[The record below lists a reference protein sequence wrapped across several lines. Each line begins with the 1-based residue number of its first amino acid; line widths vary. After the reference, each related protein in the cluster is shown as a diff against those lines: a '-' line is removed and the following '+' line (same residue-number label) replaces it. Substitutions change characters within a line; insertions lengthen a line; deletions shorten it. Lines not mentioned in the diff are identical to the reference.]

1 MTIDTSAVRTSTV
14 NPSSVNTSTVNAS
27 SVNTSPVN
35 ASSVDTSSA
44 GAPDVV
50 VIGGGTGGYSTALRA
65 AALGLDVVLVERDKV
80 GGTCLHRG
88 CIPSKALLH
97 AAELVDGITEAR
109 ERWGVKATLDSVD
122 WSALV
127 ATRDDIVARNHQGV
141 EAHLAHAGV
150 RVVRGSARLTGPR
163 TVRVEA
169 TGRIEATGRVEG
181 MGRVEGTRADF
192 VPGVHDLTARR
203 GIVLATGSRPRTL
216 PGLAPDGRRV
226 VTSDDALFAPG
237 LPASVLV
244 LGGGAIGVEYASF
257 HRSMGA
263 EVTLVE
269 AADRIVPSE
278 DADVSRYLTRG
289 LRKRGIDVLA
299 GARLLDATV
308 LENGVRARV
317 RTARDETR
325 TVEAERLLVAVGRT
339 PVTDGLDLAA
349 AGLAADERGFV
360 VPADWA
366 RLETAVPGIHV
377 VGDLLPPP
385 SPGLAHASF
394 AEGLL
399 VAETLAGR
407 VSAPV
412 DHRAVPRVTYS
423 SPQTAAVGLSE
434 AEARARGHEV
444 DVNAM
449 PLTAVAKGMV
459 HGLGGLVKVVTEAGG
474 GQVLGVHLVGPNV
487 SEMIAESQ
495 LIVGWDAEPADVAR
509 HVHAHPTLSE
519 AVGEV
524 FLTLAGRG
532 LHQR

>member
-1 MTIDTSAVRTSTV
+1 MTIDTGIHTS
-14 NPSSVNTSTVNAS
+14 
-27 SVNTSPVN
+27 
-35 ASSVDTSSA
+35 
-44 GAPDVV
+44 DVI

-65 AALGLDVVLVERDKV
+65 ASLGLDVVLVERDKV

-88 CIPSKALLH
+88 CIPSKAMLH
-97 AAELVDGITEAR
+97 AAELVDGIAEAR
-109 ERWGVKATLDSVD
+109 ERWGVKATVDSVD
-122 WSALV
+122 WGALV
-127 ATRDDIVARNHQGV
+127 ATRDDIVARNHKGV

-150 RVVRGSARLTGPR
+150 RVVRGGARLTGPR
-163 TVRVEA
+163 TVRVE
-169 TGRIEATGRVEG
+169 
-181 MGRVEGTRADF
+181 
-192 VPGVHDLTARR
+192 GVQDLTARR
-203 GIVLATGSRPRTL
+203 AIVLATGSRPRML
-216 PGLAPDGRRV
+216 PGLVPDGRRV

-269 AADRIVPSE
+269 AADRIVPLE
-278 DADVSRYLTRG
+278 DADVSRHLTRG
-289 LRKRGIDVLA
+289 LKKRGIDVQA
-299 GARLLDATV
+299 GARLLDAE
-308 LENGVRARV
+308 LLDDGVRARV
-317 RTARDETR
+317 RTARGETR
-325 TVEAERLLVAVGRT
+325 TVAADRLLVAVGRA
-339 PVTDGLDLAA
+339 PVTEGLDLAA
-349 AGLAADERGFV
+349 AGLTTDERGFV
-360 VPADWA
+360 APADWN
-366 RLETAVPGIHV
+366 RLETAVPGVHV

-385 SPGLAHASF
+385 SLGLAHASF

-399 VAETLAGR
+399 VAETLAG
-407 VSAPV
+407 VPSAPV
-412 DHRAVPRVTYS
+412 DYAAVPRVTYS
-423 SPQTAAVGLSE
+423 SPQTASVGLTE

-444 DVNAM
+444 AVNTM

-459 HGLGGLVKVVTEAGG
+459 HGQGGMVKVVAEAGG
-474 GQVLGVHLVGPNV
+474 GQVLGVHLVGPHV

-532 LHQR
+532 LHQQ

>member
-1 MTIDTSAVRTSTV
+1 MSTE
-14 NPSSVNTSTVNAS
+14 PTQT
-27 SVNTSPVN
+27 
-35 ASSVDTSSA
+35 
-44 GAPDVV
+44 PDVV
-50 VIGGGTGGYSTALRA
+50 VIGGGTGGYGTALRA

-88 CIPSKALLH
+88 CIPSKAMLH
-97 AAELVDGITEAR
+97 AAELVDGIAEAR

-122 WSALV
+122 WPALV
-127 ATRDDIVARNHQGV
+127 ATRDDIVARNHKGV

-150 RVVRGSARLTGPR
+150 RVVRGSARLTGAR
-163 TVRVEA
+163 TVRVE
-169 TGRIEATGRVEG
+169 
-181 MGRVEGTRADF
+181 
-192 VPGVHDLTARR
+192 GVHADSALAHAETLHADAVHADSELGVRDFTARR

-216 PGLAPDGRRV
+216 PGLVPDGRRV

-237 LPASVLV
+237 LPGSVLV
-244 LGGGAIGVEYASF
+244 LGGGAIGAEYASF

-269 AADRIVPSE
+269 AADRIVPLE
-278 DADVSRYLTRG
+278 DADVSRHLTRG
-289 LRKRGIDVLA
+289 LKKRGVDVQA
-299 GARLLDATV
+299 GARLLDAEV

-317 RTARDETR
+317 RTTRGEAR
-325 TVEAERLLVAVGRT
+325 TVEAERLLVAVGRA
-339 PVTDGLDLAA
+339 PVTEGLDLAA
-349 AGLAADERGFV
+349 AGLTTDERGFV
-360 VPADWA
+360 VPADWS

-385 SPGLAHASF
+385 SLGLAHASF

-399 VAETLAGR
+399 VAETLAGLP
-407 VSAPV
+407 SAPV
-412 DHRAVPRVTYS
+412 DYAAVPRVTYS
-423 SPQTAAVGLSE
+423 SPQTASVGLGE
-434 AEARARGHEV
+434 AEARARGHDV
-444 DVNAM
+444 DVNTM

-459 HGLGGLVKVVTEAGG
+459 HGQGGMVKVVAEAGG

-495 LIVGWDAEPADVAR
+495 LIVGWDAQPSDVAR
-509 HVHAHPTLSE
+509 HVHPHPTLSE

-532 LHQR
+532 LHQQ

>member
-1 MTIDTSAVRTSTV
+1 MTI
-14 NPSSVNTSTVNAS
+14 NTS
-27 SVNTSPVN
+27 
-35 ASSVDTSSA
+35 
-44 GAPDVV
+44 DVI
-50 VIGGGTGGYSTALRA
+50 VIGGGTGGYGTALRA

-88 CIPSKALLH
+88 CIPSKAMLH
-97 AAELVDGITEAR
+97 AAELVDGIAEAR

-122 WSALV
+122 WAALV
-127 ATRDDIVARNHQGV
+127 ATRDDIVARNHKGV

-150 RVVRGSARLTGPR
+150 RVVRGSARLTGAR
-163 TVRVEA
+163 TVH
-169 TGRIEATGRVEG
+169 VEG
-181 MGRVEGTRADF
+181 VTTDSAR
-192 VPGVHDLTARR
+192 GVRDLTARR

-216 PGLAPDGRRV
+216 PGLEPDGRRV

-269 AADRIVPSE
+269 AADRIVPLE
-278 DADVSRYLTRG
+278 DTDVSRHLTRG
-289 LRKRGIDVLA
+289 LKKRGIDVQA
-299 GARLLDATV
+299 SARLLDAEV

-317 RTARDETR
+317 RTARGETR
-325 TVEAERLLVAVGRT
+325 TVEAERLLVAIGRA
-339 PVTDGLDLAA
+339 PVTEGLDLAA
-349 AGLAADERGFV
+349 AGLTTDGRGFV
-360 VPADWA
+360 VPADWN
-366 RLETAVPGIHV
+366 RLQTAVPGIHV

-385 SPGLAHASF
+385 SLGLAHASF

-399 VAETLAGR
+399 VAETLAGLR
-407 VSAPV
+407 PAPV
-412 DHRAVPRVTYS
+412 DYAAVPRVTYS

-434 AEARARGHEV
+434 TEARARGREV
-444 DVNAM
+444 EVNTM

-459 HGLGGLVKVVTEAGG
+459 HGRGGMVKVVAEAGG
-474 GQVLGVHLVGPNV
+474 GQVLGVHLVGPHV

-532 LHQR
+532 LHQQ

>member
-1 MTIDTSAVRTSTV
+1 MSM
-14 NPSSVNTSTVNAS
+14 NT
-27 SVNTSPVN
+27 
-35 ASSVDTSSA
+35 
-44 GAPDVV
+44 PDVI

-65 AALGLDVVLVERDKV
+65 ASLGLDVVLVERDKV

-88 CIPSKALLH
+88 CIPSKAMLH
-97 AAELVDGITEAR
+97 AAELVDGIAEAR
-109 ERWGVKATLDSVD
+109 ERWGVKATLESVD
-122 WSALV
+122 WPALT
-127 ATRDDIVARNHQGV
+127 ATRDDIVARNHKGV

-150 RVVRGSARLTGPR
+150 RVVRGSARLTGAR
-163 TVRVEA
+163 TVRVEDV
-169 TGRIEATGRVEG
+169 REG
-181 MGRVEGTRADF
+181 ST
-192 VPGVHDLTARR
+192 PGVHDFTARR

-216 PGLAPDGRRV
+216 PGLVSDGRRV

-237 LPASVLV
+237 LPGSVLV

-269 AADRIVPSE
+269 AADRIVPLE
-278 DADVSRYLTRG
+278 DADVSRHLTRG
-289 LRKRGIDVLA
+289 LKKRGVDVQV
-299 GARLLDATV
+299 GARLLDAEV

-317 RTARDETR
+317 RTARGETR
-325 TVEAERLLVAVGRT
+325 TVEAERLLVAVGRV
-339 PVTDGLDLAA
+339 PVTEGLDLAA
-349 AGLAADERGFV
+349 AGLTTDERGFV
-360 VPADWA
+360 APADWS

-385 SPGLAHASF
+385 SLGLAHASF

-399 VAETLAGR
+399 VAETLAGLP
-407 VSAPV
+407 SAPV
-412 DHRAVPRVTYS
+412 DYAAVPRVTYS
-423 SPQTAAVGLSE
+423 SPQTASVGLGE

-444 DVNAM
+444 EVNTM

-459 HGLGGLVKVVTEAGG
+459 HGQGGMVKVVAEAGG

-495 LIVGWDAEPADVAR
+495 LIVGWDAQPSDVAR

-532 LHQR
+532 LHQQ

>member
-1 MTIDTSAVRTSTV
+1 M
-14 NPSSVNTSTVNAS
+14 NTA
-27 SVNTSPVN
+27 
-35 ASSVDTSSA
+35 
-44 GAPDVV
+44 DVI

-88 CIPSKALLH
+88 CIPSKAMLH
-97 AAELVDGITEAR
+97 AAELVDGIAEAR
-109 ERWGVKATLDSVD
+109 ERWGVKATLDTVD
-122 WSALV
+122 WAALV
-127 ATRDDIVARNHQGV
+127 ATRDDIVARNHRGV

-150 RVVRGSARLTGPR
+150 RVVRGGARLTGPR
-163 TVRVEA
+163 SVRVA
-169 TGRIEATGRVEG
+169 GVPDGG
-181 MGRVEGTRADF
+181 GDF
-192 VPGVHDLTARR
+192 SARR

-216 PGLAPDGRRV
+216 PGLEPDGRRV

-269 AADRIVPSE
+269 AAERIVPLE
-278 DADVSRYLTRG
+278 DADVGRHLTRG
-289 LRKRGIDVLA
+289 LKKRGVDVRT
-299 GARLLDATV
+299 GARLLDAEV
-308 LENGVRARV
+308 LDDGVRARV
-317 RTARDETR
+317 RTDRGEIR
-325 TVEAERLLVAVGRT
+325 TVQAERLLVAVGRV

-349 AGLAADERGFV
+349 AGLAADGRGFV
-360 VPADWA
+360 VPADWD
-366 RLETAVPGIHV
+366 RLETAVPGVHV

-399 VAETLAGR
+399 VAETLAG
-407 VSAPV
+407 VGTAPV
-412 DHRAVPRVTYS
+412 DYAAVPRVTYS
-423 SPQTAAVGLSE
+423 SPQTAAVGLTE
-434 AEARARGHEV
+434 AEARARGHDVAV
-444 DVNAM
+444 DTM

-459 HGLGGLVKVVTEAGG
+459 HGQGGMVKVVAEAGDG
-474 GQVLGVHLVGPNV
+474 RVLGVHLVGPHV

-495 LIVGWDAEPADVAR
+495 LIVGWDAQPSDVAR
-509 HVHAHPTLSE
+509 HVHPHPTLSE
-519 AVGEV
+519 AVGEA

-532 LHQR
+532 LHQQ